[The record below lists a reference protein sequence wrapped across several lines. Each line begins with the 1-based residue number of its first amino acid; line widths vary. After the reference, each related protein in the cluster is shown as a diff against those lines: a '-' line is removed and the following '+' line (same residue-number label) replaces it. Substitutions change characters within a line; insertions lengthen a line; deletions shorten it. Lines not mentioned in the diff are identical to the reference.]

1 MAELARLYESK
12 TALPVDVMRAYLY
25 SHFYALSYIDELSIR
40 SASANCLRLLVLRLK
55 HADTEE
61 ERLEKQKCLHDDVL
75 ALVQRAIK
83 SKNEN
88 IRHEAV
94 YLLMVLID
102 VFGDELESVK
112 PLRQLRNIQNP
123 EQCFFENVTHLQI
136 HRRQRAFIRLRAALE
151 NNEVG
156 ICALFVIFAL

>member
-1 MAELARLYESK
+1 MADLSKLYESK
-12 TALPVDVMRAYLY
+12 AKIPVDVMRAYLY
-25 SHFYALSYIDELSIR
+25 SHFHALSFVNELSIR

-55 HADTEE
+55 HADTKEE
-61 ERLEKQKCLHDDVL
+61 KVEKQKCLHEDVL

-94 YLLMVLID
+94 YLLIVLID
-102 VFGDELESVK
+102 EFGDELQLVK
-112 PLRQLRNIQNP
+112 PLRQLRDSEHL

-136 HRRQRAFIRLRAALE
+136 HRRQRAFIRLRTGME
-151 NNEVG
+151 SNEVSFEQM
-156 ICALFVIFAL
+156 ISANF